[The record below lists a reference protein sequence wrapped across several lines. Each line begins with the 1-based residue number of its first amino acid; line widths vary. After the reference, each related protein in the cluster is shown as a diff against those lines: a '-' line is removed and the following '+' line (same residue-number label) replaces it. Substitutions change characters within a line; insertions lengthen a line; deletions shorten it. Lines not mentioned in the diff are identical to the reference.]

1 VPSSWTT
8 SATTLELALEP
19 NRPRRAALE
28 AALRAAIRESRL
40 VAGTRLPSSRAL
52 AADLGLAR
60 GTVVEAYAQL
70 QAEGYLNSRRGA
82 GTWVADVALAAPT
95 APARADVAPR
105 TPRFSFNPGLPDLAA
120 FPRTAWANALRR
132 GLREAPASSL
142 GYGDPRGRE
151 ELRIALAGYLAR
163 ARGVVADPELVVVCA
178 GFSHGLSLLAR
189 ALRRRGV
196 QRIAMEDPCFWLHR
210 SIART
215 GGLDVVPMPVDA
227 RGAQTATLFASDAG
241 AALLTPA
248 HQFPL
253 GALLHPDR
261 RASAVAWARE
271 TGGILIEDDYDAE
284 LRYDR
289 PPVGALQALEPD
301 HVVYAGTTSKT
312 LAPGLRLG
320 WLLLPPALLEPVVR
334 LRTTEDV
341 HVPAPEQIAFGEL
354 LVSGAFERHVR
365 RMRSHYRARRDRLLG
380 MLATRTP
387 TVTPVGISA
396 GLRVLLELP
405 PGSPS
410 GDELVELGAK
420 RSLDLFP
427 VGPCYHGGRARR
439 EGLVVGYAALPD
451 HAFESGLEALGD
463 LLSAAI
469 GKWSTIDG
477 SKWPSAAPSAPVSV
491 AASK

>member
-1 VPSSWTT
+1 MPSSWTT
-8 SATTLELALEP
+8 SAATLELALEP

-82 GTWVADVALAAPT
+82 GTWVADVALAAST
-95 APARADVAPR
+95 STTHAEIAAR

-120 FPRTAWANALRR
+120 FPRTAWTNSLRR
-132 GLREAPASSL
+132 GLRDAPASSL
-142 GYGDPRGRE
+142 GYGDPRGRG
-151 ELRIALAGYLAR
+151 ELRKALAEYLGR

-189 ALRRRGV
+189 ALRRQGV
-196 QRIAMEDPCFWLHR
+196 ERIAMEDPCFWLHR
-210 SIART
+210 SIARA
-215 GGLDVVPMPVDA
+215 GGLEVVPMPVDA
-227 RGAQTATLFASDAG
+227 RGALTASLFATDAG

-271 TGGILIEDDYDAE
+271 TGGILVEDDYDAE

-320 WLLLPPALLEPVVR
+320 WLLLPPALLEPVLR

-354 LVSGAFERHVR
+354 LVAGAFERHVR
-365 RMRSHYRARRDRLLG
+365 RMRSHYRARRDRLLE

-405 PGSPS
+405 PGVPS
-410 GDELVELGAK
+410 GEELAELGAK